1 MPQRRNSL
9 SSIAA
14 SAFLLSFAMF
24 ASIFCVP
31 PVEYIIRQELLLDH
45 AQVSLL
51 FAVPF
56 IMLVVLA
63 IPAGFLGD
71 KIGTRKAA
79 GIGAILLVMGGILRG
94 TATDFPTLVAFTFVF
109 GTGFGLVFPNLP
121 KLVSAWVPR
130 EKAGIATGIFVAGL
144 LTGGSL
150 SLAIT
155 MPVIFPV
162 TGTFQGIFYIWGI
175 PALVA
180 TILWWAMVK
189 DPPHISSSDQPKS
202 QAKAPLYQLVRNKD
216 LWLVAILLLLNNY
229 FFFAWLGWTPALM
242 IQKGAAPDLAALI
255 TSITTWVAIPSV
267 LILPWLSRK
276 LGLRKPFIWIP
287 SIVHAIAVYGV
298 IFMGVSAC
306 WWLAALIGISQGIRF
321 VTIMA
326 LPVEMIPKES
336 VGAAGGMIL
345 SIGFIGG
352 IIGPLITGHLLDLTG
367 SLDLS
372 FFILIAVSIATAG
385 ITFKVPETGTKGR

>member
-1 MPQRRNSL
+1 
-9 SSIAA
+9 
-14 SAFLLSFAMF
+14 MF

>member
-162 TGTFQGIFYIWGI
+162 TGTFQGIFYIWSI

>member
-1 MPQRRNSL
+1 MPQRSNSL

-14 SAFLLSFAMF
+14 SAFLLRFAMF
-24 ASIFCVP
+24 SSIFCVP
-31 PVEYIIRQELLLDH
+31 PVEYILRQELLLDH

-94 TATDFPTLVAFTFVF
+94 TATDFPTLVTFTFVF

-155 MPVIFPV
+155 MPIVFPV
-162 TGTFQGIFYIWGI
+162 TGTFQGI
-175 PALVA
+175 A
-180 TILWWAMVK
+180 
-189 DPPHISSSDQPKS
+189 
-202 QAKAPLYQLVRNKD
+202 
-216 LWLVAILLLLNNY
+216 
-229 FFFAWLGWTPALM
+229 
-242 IQKGAAPDLAALI
+242 
-255 TSITTWVAIPSV
+255 
-267 LILPWLSRK
+267 
-276 LGLRKPFIWIP
+276 
-287 SIVHAIAVYGV
+287 
-298 IFMGVSAC
+298 
-306 WWLAALIGISQGIRF
+306 
-321 VTIMA
+321 
-326 LPVEMIPKES
+326 
-336 VGAAGGMIL
+336 
-345 SIGFIGG
+345 
-352 IIGPLITGHLLDLTG
+352 
-367 SLDLS
+367 
-372 FFILIAVSIATAG
+372 
-385 ITFKVPETGTKGR
+385 

>member
-1 MPQRRNSL
+1 M
-9 SSIAA
+9 
-14 SAFLLSFAMF
+14 
-24 ASIFCVP
+24 
-31 PVEYIIRQELLLDH
+31 
-45 AQVSLL
+45 QVSLL

-94 TATDFPTLVAFTFVF
+94 TATDFLTLVTFTFVF

-372 FFILIAVSIATAG
+372 FSILIAVSIATAG
-385 ITFKVPETGTKGR
+385 ITFKVPETGTRSR